1 MKNTRSISALVA
13 LPIVIGLALTGCNR
27 ISTSDHTSGVASP
40 AKVALVTR
48 NMTNA
53 YWVAWGKGAD
63 AAFAKRGVKG
73 TVAVGDSETDI
84 QGMNNNLSTLSN
96 QDWNCIGVVPINGT
110 NVLTPLKAASD
121 KGTHIIDI
129 DALIDPDAAHA
140 AGVKI
145 DTYIGSDNKK
155 AGSLAAQE
163 MVKQTGGSGKV
174 AMLLGTPGEH
184 NSTLRQQGF
193 RDGVAGKLDVVQEVS
208 ANFERAAAQTATE
221 ALLKV
226 HPDLAGIFAANDEMG
241 LGALRAVQAAGLQ
254 DQVKVIS
261 VDGIA
266 EALKSVE
273 DGGLA
278 ATVIQYPYVMAGMA
292 VDACIALQNG
302 YTLPKYVPAPIQLI
316 TPDNAKAQIDAG
328 PLPLKKPDNPFAGML
343 TPKH

>member
-1 MKNTRSISALVA
+1 MKQSRKLSALIA
-13 LPIVIGLALTGCNR
+13 LPILASLALTGCNR
-27 ISTSDHTSGVASP
+27 AATAESTDGSPSP

-53 YWVAWGKGAD
+53 YWVAWGKGAE
-63 AAFAKRGVKG
+63 AAFAERGVEG

-96 QDWNCIGVVPINGT
+96 QDWTCIGVVPINGT

-129 DALIDPDAAHA
+129 DALIDPDAAAA
-140 AGVKI
+140 AGVNI
-145 DTYIGSDNKK
+145 DTYIGSDNEK
-155 AGSLAAQE
+155 AGSLSAE
-163 MVKQTGGSGKV
+163 HMLKETGGSGKV

-193 RDGVAGKLDVVQEVS
+193 RDGVQGKLEIVQEVS
-208 ANFERAAAQTATE
+208 ANFERSAAQTATE

-226 HPDLAGIFAANDEMG
+226 NPDLAGIFAANDEMG

-254 DQVKVIS
+254 DQVAIIS
-261 VDGIA
+261 VDGIG
-266 EALKSVE
+266 EALESVK

-302 YTLPKYVPAPIQLI
+302 YELPEYVPAPIQLI
-316 TPDNAKAQIDAG
+316 TPDNAQAQIDAG
-328 PLPLKKPDNPFAGML
+328 PLPLEKPDNPFADML
-343 TPKH
+343 TPKK